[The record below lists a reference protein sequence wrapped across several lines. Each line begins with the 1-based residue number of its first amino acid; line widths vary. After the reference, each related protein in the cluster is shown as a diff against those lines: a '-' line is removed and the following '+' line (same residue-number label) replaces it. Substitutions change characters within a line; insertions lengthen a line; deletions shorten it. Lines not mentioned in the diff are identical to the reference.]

1 MTSDMWRLSIKTWGR
16 TTKILMLRSTPWRWF
31 SHARWRQSV
40 WRMVR
45 GAHVWWKVSLL
56 IVEMVGRIGGTIKVV
71 PGREVILHEPRWD
84 TVEVVGMWWLVKW
97 WVLLVLLEGRLLA
110 EMGGPLHSKW
120 WIPLA
125 SPGGLM
131 LVVPGGLILVIPG
144 WLMLIVP
151 WSIPLVVPIWFPLV
165 IPHSFMVVIPGLAVR
180 WALVWSIKTLVKLLL
195 LLLPPE
201 RHCRPFKPRW
211 LGRRVF
217 MLPWSSLSHWRG
229 LLPST
234 WHIVRKGMGRLGL
247 LW

>member
-1 MTSDMWRLSIKTWGR
+1 
-16 TTKILMLRSTPWRWF
+16 
-31 SHARWRQSV
+31 
-40 WRMVR
+40 
-45 GAHVWWKVSLL
+45 
-56 IVEMVGRIGGTIKVV
+56 MVGRIGGTIKVV

-165 IPHSFMVVIPGLAVR
+165 IPHSFMVVIPGLAMR
-180 WALVWSIKTLVKLLL
+180 WALVWSIKTLVKLAV
-195 LLLPPE
+195 E
-201 RHCRPFKPRW
+201 KKRHTPIINWTLNLHGFKCNYWLFCISFNYRPRW
-211 LGRRVF
+211 QLAGNIMVMIINIMAAF
-217 MLPWSSLSHWRG
+217 TENIQLSLTVKMQDLSI
-229 LLPST
+229 
-234 WHIVRKGMGRLGL
+234 HIFNWL
-247 LW
+247 